1 MPSSKKSFSF
11 SLFLTMIGTVVTALL
26 LGACFAS
33 PLSTQTSIPVR
44 ETPIPQPTPT
54 SFIFPAFI
62 LPLTGDFPSTQEEL
76 LQIDEALNQST
87 SASIAYNAPKEMSL
101 NETVTIELLLNPSLS
116 EPELVKQVEEIGY
129 LYHGFIEITPRMKA
143 EILSPNKDA
152 FVIQAVHAQP
162 EQVISGSD
170 TTTWSWFIT
179 AKKGGTQNLVI
190 VLYRYVKYDGE
201 EYWREVETYRSD
213 IAVKV
218 TLLDKLTPFGWYW
231 IAGILGAALL
241 VPAFRR
247 WMDPRNKKNKRK
259 IAPRATPKEGS
270 VPASGGQAFISYRRS
285 DSSDI
290 VGRIYDR
297 LAEDFG
303 EEPIFKD
310 VDDIPLGVDFKEFL
324 DQKVSECTVL
334 LAVIGDRWVNASDAA
349 GKKRLDDPNDF
360 VRIEI
365 ESALRRD
372 IPVIP
377 LLVRG
382 AVMPAAGDLPASMQK
397 LVFKNGIPIR
407 ADPDFHHD
415 MERLITA
422 LEPYL
427 RHP

>member
-1 MPSSKKSFSF
+1 M
-11 SLFLTMIGTVVTALL
+11 
-26 LGACFAS
+26 
-33 PLSTQTSIPVR
+33 
-44 ETPIPQPTPT
+44 
-54 SFIFPAFI
+54 
-62 LPLTGDFPSTQEEL
+62 
-76 LQIDEALNQST
+76 
-87 SASIAYNAPKEMSL
+87 
-101 NETVTIELLLNPSLS
+101 
-116 EPELVKQVEEIGY
+116 
-129 LYHGFIEITPRMKA
+129 
-143 EILSPNKDA
+143 
-152 FVIQAVHAQP
+152 
-162 EQVISGSD
+162 
-170 TTTWSWFIT
+170 
-179 AKKGGTQNLVI
+179 
-190 VLYRYVKYDGE
+190 LYRYVKYDGE

-218 TLLDKLTPFGWYW
+218 TLLNRLSSFGWYW

-241 VPAFRR
+241 VSAFRR
-247 WMDPRNKKNKRK
+247 WMIPRDRNSKRK
-259 IAPRATPKEGS
+259 IAPRSTLKGGS
-270 VPASGGQAFISYRRS
+270 VPVGGGHAFISYRRS

-297 LAEDFG
+297 LSEDFG

-324 DQKVSECTVL
+324 DQKVSECSVF

-349 GKKRLDDPNDF
+349 GKKRLEDPNDF

-382 AVMPAAGDLPASMQK
+382 AVMPAASDLPASMQK

-415 MERLITA
+415 MERLSSA

-427 RHP
+427 RP